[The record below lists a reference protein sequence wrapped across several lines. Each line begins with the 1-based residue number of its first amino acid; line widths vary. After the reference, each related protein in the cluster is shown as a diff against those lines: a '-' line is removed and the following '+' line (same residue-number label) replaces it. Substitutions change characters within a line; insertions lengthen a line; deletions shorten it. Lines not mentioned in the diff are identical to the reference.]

1 MKFNL
6 ARSMDYSR
14 EPAINN
20 NKAMDFFFHL
30 WKKMGRNKKK
40 PISLAVC
47 RAVFFLVDES
57 RY

>member
-20 NKAMDFFFHL
+20 NKAMDFFISERK
-30 WKKMGRNKKK
+30 WEEIKRNQ
-40 PISLAVC
+40 LAQPC
-47 RAVFFLVDES
+47 AVPYSF
-57 RY
+57 